1 MSAAL
6 SLSNDS
12 STTASRFAVGYHE
25 SAPPAGLADWVEC
38 LWWRRVDGE
47 ERAEPGRILP
57 DGRID
62 LVWTPAVGMLVAGP
76 QTRFLTRPFAPPFIA
91 VGARFHPG
99 AGAAVLRVAASELRD
114 AHIPLGALD
123 AELASVLD
131 DRLGTVQTAA
141 EALTAF
147 TTALARRCTDVDSPD
162 PLVRAVVAALTH
174 EGPRVSELAG
184 AAAISERQLRRRFRA
199 SVGYGPKTL
208 HRVLRFQRVVHELA
222 GGTGRAGDLA
232 RCAAAAGYADQ
243 AHLTR
248 ECRELSGFT
257 PGQVIQSLA
266 A

>member
-1 MSAAL
+1 
-6 SLSNDS
+6 
-12 STTASRFAVGYHE
+12 
-25 SAPPAGLADWVEC
+25 LADWVEC

-99 AGAAVLRVAASELRD
+99 AGD
-114 AHIPLGALD
+114 AID
-123 AELASVLD
+123 AELASVLE

-141 EALTAF
+141 EALTTFAG
-147 TTALARRCTDVDSPD
+147 ALARRCTDLDSPD
-162 PLVRAVVAALTH
+162 PLIRAVVAALTL
-174 EGPRVSELAG
+174 EGTRVSELAG
-184 AAAISERQLRRRFRA
+184 AAGISERQLRRRFRA

-208 HRVLRFQRVVHELA
+208 QRVLRFQRLVHELA
-222 GGTGRAGDLA
+222 GSTGRTGDLA
-232 RCAAAAGYADQ
+232 RCAVASGYADQ

-257 PGQVIQSLA
+257 PVQVVRSLA